1 MSMAAVSMTEK
12 NASVAAR
19 YRTQVIAS
27 TLWAAWADALGFITE
42 LTGASGLR
50 HRTGGKQV
58 KTTIDWTRRV
68 GGQYGVAAHI
78 PAGTYSD
85 DTQLR
90 LAVSRSIADYGFDVE
105 TFARIELTVW
115 PSYALGGGRASRA
128 AAAGMAK
135 ANATWHTNFYDGWTR
150 SGGNGAA
157 MRIQPHVWAGGL
169 DDNYIVPVLRDAIV
183 THGHPRA
190 LVGAVLHAVCLAFS
204 LREARTPAVDDWQ
217 ALLRATRGAVRFF
230 FDDPDLSDIWVSS
243 WESVEQRSFRGAW
256 DEAVDECDHL
266 LRIGARFVRAATH
279 ANVEV
284 FPTYGDMVERMGLTD
299 KKTLGSGTATVTA
312 AMALAAVFDHRPA
325 DAALLA
331 AHTLGTDTDT
341 IATIAAAMIGAATGD
356 DHIPGPVQDEAYL
369 RAEADRLA
377 KIAVHVPTSAFPYPD
392 TLRWKPPQSQLE
404 AVGIAD
410 GHLALAGIGFLDPIG
425 LSFETRDAVWSWL
438 QSTAG
443 PSFLAKHRFE
453 LRELPRGNWPATHR
467 DDVDAALPRTPPQPV
482 RATTGHPARSRDALF
497 EVTPEGLALTD
508 RSLPLFEAVAP
519 GLRFSDLTDEA
530 LGQAVRRAAQISTNE
545 EWATL
550 MAYLRSQL
558 RG

>member
-1 MSMAAVSMTEK
+1 MAGVDVTEK
-12 NASVAAR
+12 QASVAAR
-19 YRTQVIAS
+19 YRKQVTAS

-58 KTTIDWTRRV
+58 TTTIDWTRRV
-68 GGQYGVAAHI
+68 GGQYGVVAQI

-128 AAAGMAK
+128 AAAGMTK
-135 ANATWHTNFYDGWTR
+135 VNATWHTNFYDGWTR

-204 LREARTPAVDDWQ
+204 LREMRTPTVDDWQ

-230 FDDPDLSDIWVSS
+230 FDDLDLSDIWVSS
-243 WESVEQRSFRGAW
+243 WESVERRSFREAW

-266 LRIGARFVRAATH
+266 LRIGAGFARAATH
-279 ANVEV
+279 ANADV

-312 AMALAAVFDHRPA
+312 AMALAAVFDRRPA

-356 DHIPGPVQDEAYL
+356 DHLPGPVQDEGYL

-377 KIAVHVPTSAFPYPD
+377 KIAVHEPTSSFPYPD

-410 GHLALAGIGFLDPIG
+410 GRLALAGIGFLDPIG
-425 LSFETRDAVWSWL
+425 PSFETRDAVWSWL

-453 LRELPRGNWPATHR
+453 LRELPRGNWPTPLR
-467 DDVDAALPRTPPQPV
+467 GGVDETLSRMRPRRVPDAVGRP
-482 RATTGHPARSRDALF
+482 GRSRDTLF
-497 EVTPEGLALTD
+497 DFAPEGLADAERLTP
-508 RSLPLFEAVAP
+508 PLEAVAP
-519 GLRFSDLTDEA
+519 DLNVRDLTDEA
-530 LGQAVRRAAQISTNE
+530 LGQAVRRAARNGSNE
-545 EWATL
+545 DWATL
-550 MAYLRSQL
+550 TAYLRSQL
-558 RG
+558 RR